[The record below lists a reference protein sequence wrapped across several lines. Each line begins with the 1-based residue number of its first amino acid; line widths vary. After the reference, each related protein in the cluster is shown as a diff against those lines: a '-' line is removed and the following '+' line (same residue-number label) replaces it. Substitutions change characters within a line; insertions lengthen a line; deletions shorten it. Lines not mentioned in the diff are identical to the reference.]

1 MAYRLIVSIVL
12 IVAIAA
18 ACRCDNDS
26 KTIDPVSTTYEPK
39 FREDGQLWFL
49 DESGKDTNLRIT
61 IEVAMTE
68 EEIQYGM
75 MYRRSMDELK
85 GMLFLMKSERPQSFW
100 MKNTYIPLD
109 IIYIN
114 SQLRIVSIQKDAEP
128 LSETS
133 LPSFEP
139 ALYVL
144 EVNGGFCD
152 RHNVKVGDKVY
163 FEHRRQ

>member
-1 MAYRLIVSIVL
+1 MKLRLLANLCVLMGIVL
-12 IVAIAA
+12 S
-18 ACRCDNDS
+18 CECDQIKNN
-26 KTIDPVSTTYEPK
+26 IDPVVTSYEPK
-39 FREDGQLWFL
+39 FRQDGQIWFL
-49 DESGKDTNLRIT
+49 DESGNDTIT
-61 IEVAMTE
+61 TIYIEVSKTD

-75 MYRRSMDELK
+75 MYRRHLDQDK
-85 GMLFLMKSERPQSFW
+85 GMLFLMKNEKPQSFW

-114 SQLRIVSIQKDAEP
+114 SKYRIVSIQKEAVP

-152 RHNVKVGDKVY
+152 RHNIKVGDKVY
-163 FEHRRQ
+163 FEHNRL

>member
-1 MAYRLIVSIVL
+1 MNLRFVAYVSVIMGIALSCECDQNRKNIVPTVTS
-12 IVAIAA
+12 
-18 ACRCDNDS
+18 
-26 KTIDPVSTTYEPK
+26 YEPK
-39 FREDGQLWFL
+39 FRQDGQLWFL
-49 DESGKDTNLRIT
+49 DESGRDTNLTIY
-61 IEVAMTE
+61 IEVSKTD

-75 MYRRSMDELK
+75 MYRRHMDEDK
-85 GMLFLMKSERPQSFW
+85 GMLFFMKNERPQSFW

-114 SQLRIVSIQKDAEP
+114 SDYKIVSIQKEAEP

-133 LPSFEP
+133 LPSYEP

-152 RHNVKVGDKVY
+152 RHNVKVGDKVF
-163 FEHRRQ
+163 FEHNR